1 MRSSVNTIQG
11 QAWDQISRAAFGTEL
26 SAGDV
31 IAVNADEADVLLL
44 SGGQTVALPELPA
57 SEAAKG
63 IARST
68 TILPPWSR
76 NRGN

>member
-1 MRSSVNTIQG
+1 MRSKMNTTQG

-26 SAGDV
+26 CAGDV

-44 SGGQTVALPELPA
+44 SGGQTVALPELPT
-57 SEAAKG
+57 SET
-63 IARST
+63 ARST